1 MYIRIL
7 FQFSIKKVPF
17 LFMLTYLYYK
27 FHECSSSSLTWEDGP
42 EISVSYLCSNIKA
55 TDWRYK
61 DLLLV
66 LSYKFLSSSGSLEF
80 IVALLFVD
88 SIGIPHPKLVILNKI
103 MIQKQSLY
111 FIQLRESFNLHIQ
124 KPIKS

>member
-1 MYIRIL
+1 M
-7 FQFSIKKVPF
+7 S
-17 LFMLTYLYYK
+17 
-27 FHECSSSSLTWEDGP
+27 EE
-42 EISVSYLCSNIKA
+42 
-55 TDWRYK
+55 
-61 DLLLV
+61 
-66 LSYKFLSSSGSLEF
+66 SLEF
-80 IVALLFVD
+80 LVALLFVD